1 MNPLLLVDN
10 YKLNHFEMYPS
21 GMTKLYSNFTPRK
34 SRNPDMQEVVVFGIQ
49 KFIKDYLIKAFD
61 EHFFKK
67 DEDLHRAID
76 YSGPENAISNEFVES
91 FRPGIKEEV
100 LNEYKKHV
108 KLDSYKHIEDLWDLG
123 YLPIEI
129 KALPE
134 GTKCP
139 IGVPMLSITNTH
151 PEFAWLVNYLETL
164 LSTQLWQA
172 MTSATI
178 ANKYRQ
184 ILDKWSMKT
193 TGTTEGNEW
202 LGHDFS
208 MRGMSSV
215 ETAIISGMAHLL
227 SFNGTDVVPAIYQ
240 MKEDYNVDN
249 LIAGGVPATEHSVQS
264 LNIINIEETLLETG
278 EYKGFKIEDYDG

>member
-1 MNPLLLVDN
+1 MKNPMLLVDN
-10 YKLNHFEMYPS
+10 YKLDHIQMYPD

-34 SRNPDMQEVVVFGIQ
+34 SRINGIDSVVVFGIQ

-61 EHFFKK
+61 EHFFFKK
-67 DEDLHRAID
+67 QRGL
-76 YSGPENAISNEFVES
+76 YSTEEE
-91 FRPGIKEEV
+91 KEQCFPYWRDKA

-139 IGVPMLSITNTH
+139 IGVPMLTITNTL

-164 LSTQLWQA
+164 ISTQLWQA

-178 ANKYRQ
+178 SNKYRE
-184 ILDKWSMKT
+184 IIDKWSFKT
-193 TGTTEGNEW
+193 TGTKEGNEW

-240 MKEDYNVDN
+240 MEEDYNVDN
-249 LIAGGVPATEHSVQS
+249 LIAGGVPATEHSVMCFNADYYEEEIEVEYEVEVIYDD
-264 LNIINIEETLLETG
+264 LGNIISESEV
-278 EYKGFKIEDYDG
+278 